1 MNDHK
6 ALLQTDVSYPEHP
19 GYLVNPAP
27 ERKVI
32 DRRVN
37 NHIIYMDNHAT
48 TPIAPEVLEAMMPYL
63 TTQFGNAASLHPFGT
78 AAADAVEKARHQVAT
93 LLGCSPEE
101 IVFTSGATESDNL
114 AIRGVATLQARK
126 NHPKNHIITST
137 AEHHAVLDTC
147 RALEK
152 AGFKTTYLPVDKY
165 GMVAPDDVAAAIT
178 SKTALISLMYA
189 NNEVGTINPI
199 SEIATIARKYGVWFH
214 SDAVQG
220 IGQLPSDMDELGLD
234 LASLTAHKMYGPKG
248 VGALYVRADGYERQP
263 RIQLQ
268 PLFYGGGQEMGVR
281 PGTLNVAGIVGLGAA
296 CELYQAQE
304 GENRDRGNR
313 NRDREVSPTGV
324 LRDRLH
330 EELQARLMDIHL
342 NGHPEKRLPGN
353 LNLCF
358 EGVQSHALL
367 MGLKRVAVSTGSAC
381 DSESV
386 EPSHVL
392 KAMGV
397 PDALAVTAVR
407 FGLGRYNT
415 TEEVDIVVEEVVA
428 VVNRLRE
435 LSADSSVN
443 RSSVNRNANG

>member
-1 MNDHK
+1 MPYSFSE
-6 ALLQTDVSYPEHP
+6 TSF
-19 GYLVNPAP
+19 
-27 ERKVI
+27 
-32 DRRVN
+32 VN
-37 NHIIYMDNHAT
+37 NDVIYMDNHAT
-48 TPIAPEVLEAMMPYL
+48 TPIAPEVLTAMMPYL
-63 TTQFGNAASLHPFGT
+63 TTHFGNAASTHPLGI
-78 AAADAVEKARHQVAT
+78 AAKDAVEKARAQVAA
-93 LLGCSPEE
+93 LLGCAPEE
-101 IVFTSGATESDNL
+101 IIFTSGATESDNL
-114 AIRGVATLQARK
+114 AIRGVATAQGE
-126 NHPKNHIITST
+126 KNHIITST

-147 RALEK
+147 HALAAE
-152 AGFKTTYLPVDKY
+152 GFQTTYLPVDTY
-165 GMVAPDDVAAAIT
+165 GMIDLDDVAAAIT
-178 SKTALISLMYA
+178 PKTALISLMYA

-199 SEIATIARKYGVWFH
+199 AEIAAIAKKHGVVFH

-220 IGQLPSDMDELGLD
+220 IGQLPSNMETLGVD

-248 VGALYVRADGYERQP
+248 VGALYVRAGGYERHP

-296 CELYQAQE
+296 CELYQDRE
-304 GENRDRGNR
+304 VGNRDL
-313 NRDREVSPTGV
+313 EVSPTGV

-367 MGLKRVAVSTGSAC
+367 AGLKRVAVSTGSAC

-386 EPSHVL
+386 KPSHVL
-392 KAMGV
+392 TAMGV
-397 PDALAVTAVR
+397 PHELAVTAVR

-415 TEEVDIVVEEVVA
+415 AEEVDVVVEEVVA
-428 VVNRLRE
+428 TVNRLRE
-435 LSADSSVN
+435 LS
-443 RSSVNRNANG
+443 RGM